1 MGKISLVVELKM
13 NPGTRD
19 AFVERVRQHGETC
32 LDREPGCLQFD
43 VLVPTDGSDRVFLYE
58 VYADQAAIDAHM
70 ATAHMAQYREDT
82 EPMIAERIR
91 TACAVVND

>member
-1 MGKISLVVELKM
+1 MSKQAVVVTYRVKPGRIDELMPLLRAHIARTKA
-13 NPGTRD
+13 N
-19 AFVERVRQHGETC
+19 
-32 LDREPGCLQFD
+32 EPGCLQFD

-82 EPMIAERIR
+82 DPMIAERIR